1 MKLLAPWIALLFA
14 LPALA
19 DMQVYRPLHRAGEDL
34 VPLVE
39 AALGPEGSVAVD
51 GNTGA
56 LVMIGSAGAIAQ
68 ALKLL
73 AVQDRALRTVFI
85 EHETRTL
92 RDLEASG
99 QRVAWSVGDGP
110 LRVGN
115 VESSRS
121 GVSLQMGERR
131 DARSG
136 SHGSALRVLEGEWG
150 RISQGSE
157 VLLPIGSARYPGAV
171 RVAADSGL
179 EVRPRI
185 LGDGRVR
192 LDLRPFEAK
201 LHPGGVVSQ
210 QSATTTLVV
219 VPGRPAVVGGIGRSA
234 SGSTSTLGGG
244 GARGDAR
251 DESLLV
257 VRVTLDEDPPAA
269 E

>member
-1 MKLLAPWIALLFA
+1 VKLLALWIALVFA
-14 LPALA
+14 VPALA
-19 DMQVYRPLHRAGEDL
+19 DVEVYRPLHRAGADL

-56 LVMIGSAGAIAQ
+56 LVMVGSAAAIAQ
-68 ALKLL
+68 ALELL
-73 AVQDRALRTVFI
+73 AVQDRPLRTVFI

-99 QRVAWSVGDGP
+99 QRVVWSVGGGS

-115 VESSRS
+115 VESTGSGASLRLGGRNDSRAS
-121 GVSLQMGERR
+121 H
-131 DARSG
+131 
-136 SHGSALRVLEGEWG
+136 HGSALRVLEGEWG

-157 VLLPIGSARYPGAV
+157 VLLPIGSARHPDAV

-192 LDLRPFEAK
+192 LDLRPFQAR
-201 LHPGGVVSQ
+201 LRPGGAVAQ
-210 QSATTTLVV
+210 RRATTTLVV
-219 VPGRPAVVGGIGRSA
+219 TPGRPAVVGGIGRSGA
-234 SGSTSTLGGG
+234 GSTSALGGG
-244 GARGDAR
+244 STRGAAHEDT
-251 DESLLV
+251 LLV
-257 VRVTLDEDPPAA
+257 VWVTLDEDPSAPK
-269 E
+269 